1 VRSGNVLRLSWL
13 ALCGVLWGPLAV
25 AGKPTWLEEQLHA
38 PLPVTDDRTD
48 AVVLLSDAVL
58 TVERNGTL
66 LRTTHRV
73 VKILRPAG
81 AAWSVWGAAFG
92 PTSPIRRLHAW
103 SIGRDGRTQEAGDR
117 EVIESEPPVG
127 MTGIL
132 MSDVHM
138 KVLRAPGAVPGSIVA
153 FELEQVVQP
162 VDLTDSWF
170 FQETVPVRETQYT
183 LEMPSGWRY
192 VATWERHD
200 EVAPRPVGP
209 TSYRWAIQ
217 DLKPIRVEA
226 QMPSPWGVVGR
237 MQITLIGPRT
247 EQRGL
252 QSWAELGT
260 WYAHLAQGRRESSTE
275 IAQKVRQLTAAEA
288 TPLDKIRA
296 VAKFVQDNVRYV
308 AILLGQGGY
317 QPHAA
322 GEVFTHGYGDCKD
335 KATLLSA
342 MLKEL
347 GIDSYY
353 VVVNSQR
360 DAVNGTSPVTV
371 ALFNHMILAVPLP
384 PDLTDPSLVATYSHP
399 TLGRLLIFDPTDPY
413 TPFGRIR
420 GALEGNWAVL
430 IQPAGGELIQLP
442 QLKSELSGLT
452 RTAHFSMDV
461 SGALTGDVDE
471 IRSGELAAQQ
481 RAAFAATTQ
490 ESDQIKPVERML
502 RDSVGDFEIL
512 KASFDGRRDI
522 TAPLEWRYSIKVEHY
537 ASASGDLLL
546 VRPRVIGS
554 KSSALLEAREPRAN
568 DIEIPSPQ
576 HDIDRIDIALPPGIE
591 PDELPSAVDLERSF
605 GSYHSKTELVGHTL
619 RYTRTFEL
627 KQLRIA
633 VAQADELKAFY
644 RSIAEDERAQAVL
657 KRATPSK

>member
-1 VRSGNVLRLSWL
+1 MRSGHVLALSCF
-13 ALCGVLWGPLAV
+13 ALCGVLWGQHAA
-25 AGKPTWLEEQLHA
+25 AGKPAWLEEQLHA
-38 PLPVTDDRTD
+38 PLPATDDSTV

-66 LRTTHRV
+66 VRTTHRV

-81 AAWSVWGAAFG
+81 AAWSMWGAPFG
-92 PTSPIRRLHAW
+92 PTTPIRRLHAW
-103 SIGRDGRTQEAGDR
+103 SIGLDGKTQEAGDR
-117 EVIESEPPVG
+117 DAIETEPPVG
-127 MTGIL
+127 MSGIL
-132 MSDVHM
+132 MNDVHV
-138 KVLRAPGAVPGSIVA
+138 KAVRAPAAVPGSVVA
-153 FELEQVVQP
+153 FELEQVLQP

-183 LEMPSGWRY
+183 LELPSGWRY

-200 EVAPRPVGP
+200 EVAPRPVGS
-209 TSYRWAIQ
+209 TSYRWAIE
-217 DLKPIRVEA
+217 DLKPIRIEA
-226 QMPSPWGVVGR
+226 QMPSPLGVVGR
-237 MQITLIGPRT
+237 MQITLIGPRV
-247 EQRGL
+247 EQRGV
-252 QSWAELGT
+252 QSWADLGT

-288 TPLDKIRA
+288 TSLDKMRA
-296 VAKFVQDNVRYV
+296 VAKFVQDDVRYV

-322 GEVFTHGYGDCKD
+322 GEIFTHGYGDCKD

-347 GIDSYY
+347 GVDSYY

-360 DAVNGTSPVTV
+360 DAVTRTTPVTATV
-371 ALFNHMILAVPLP
+371 FNHMILAVPLP
-384 PDLTDPSLVATYSHP
+384 PEITDPSLVATYSHP

-420 GALEGNWAVL
+420 GVLEGNWAMLV
-430 IQPAGGELIQLP
+430 QPAGGELIQLP

-452 RTAHFSMDV
+452 RTAHFSLDG
-461 SGALTGDVDE
+461 SGALIGDVDE

-481 RAAFAATTQ
+481 RAASAATMQ
-490 ESDQIKPVERML
+490 EGDQIKPVERLL
-502 RDSVGDFEIL
+502 RDSFGDFEIL
-512 KASFDGRRDI
+512 KSSFDGQRDI
-522 TAPLEWRYSIKVEHY
+522 AQPLEWRYSIKVEHY

-546 VRPRVIGS
+546 VRPRVLGS
-554 KSSALLEAREPRAN
+554 KSSGLLEAREPRAN
-568 DIEIPSPQ
+568 DIEIPSPF
-576 HDIDRIDIALPPGIE
+576 HDTDRIEIALPSGIE

-627 KQLRIA
+627 KQLRVP
-633 VAQADELKAFY
+633 VAQADDLKAFY
-644 RSIAEDERAQAVL
+644 RTIVQDERAQAVL
-657 KRATPSK
+657 KRTIH